1 MTSENMQK
9 GVAAAQARN
18 VREAI
23 GWFRKAVAEDPGNPN
38 ARAWLGQSLC
48 RAGQRMDGLAMLRTA
63 AHDFLPAPPAP
74 ARIDEALHTL
84 TEIQGWG
91 DFGTALKLSRLAAAA
106 APDDARAHQLM
117 AVTCGQLNLTD
128 EALAAAARALEL
140 APDQPM
146 MRVLQGSLQADAGR
160 YAEARA
166 TLEGVLAAGA
176 PERET
181 FRAHKELARVLD
193 ALGEPGEVFAHVEAA
208 AQIAPQLLEFRSHD
222 PRMIPAMIDANF
234 DGFDRELLSRW
245 TAADF
250 AGERPA
256 PVFIAGFYRSGTTL
270 TQQVLATHPD
280 VFVADEAALI
290 WDMKSELD
298 RMVPGPAPAAQKL
311 RGLDL
316 AGAKRLRQ
324 AYWAYARG
332 RYGPD
337 AERAVFVDKFTMNT
351 LDIGVI
357 NVVFPDA
364 RVIFMQ
370 RDPRDVCLSCVMQL
384 MVPTP
389 ATIHLLTW
397 RGTAMFYALAM
408 DWWLH
413 VRELLTLRLIEVRY
427 EDAVSDFEASYRKVF
442 EFLDLKWSP
451 KALDFHERARGTFI
465 ASPSRNQVSKPLY
478 SSAVGRWRRYEGRM
492 AEVADLLDPL
502 VEDLGYKA

>member
-1 MTSENMQK
+1 MTTTNMQK

-23 GWFRKAVAEDPGNPN
+23 GWFRKAVEEAPDNPN

-48 RAGQRMDGLAMLRTA
+48 RAGQRMDGLALLRTA
-63 AHDFLPAPPAP
+63 AYDFLPSPPAP
-74 ARIDEALHTL
+74 PRLDEALHTIA
-84 TEIQGWG
+84 EIQGWG
-91 DFGTALKLSRLAAAA
+91 DFGAALKLSRLAAAA
-106 APDDARAHQLM
+106 APDDARPQQLL
-117 AVTCGQLNLTD
+117 AATCGQLNLTD
-128 EALAAAARALEL
+128 EGLAAAVRALDL
-140 APDQPM
+140 QPDQPM

-160 YAEARA
+160 YDEARA
-166 TLEGVLAAGA
+166 SLQGVLAAGA
-176 PERET
+176 PERES

-193 ALGEPGEVFAHVEAA
+193 ALGEHDQVFAHIEAA
-208 AQIAPQLLEFRSHD
+208 AALAPQLLEFRSHD
-222 PRMIPAMIDANF
+222 PRMVPAMIDSNF

-250 AGERPA
+250 AGDKPA

-280 VFVADEAALI
+280 AFVADEAGLV
-290 WDMKSELD
+290 WDMKGELD
-298 RMVPGPAPAAQKL
+298 RMVPGAAPAHQKL

-316 AGAKRLRQ
+316 AGVKRLRQ

-332 RYGPD
+332 RYGAD
-337 AERAVFVDKFTMNT
+337 AERPLFIDKFTMNT

-364 RVIFMQ
+364 RVVFMH

-427 EDAVSDFEASYRKVF
+427 EDAVSDFESTYRKVF
-442 EFLDLKWSP
+442 EFLGLTWDP
-451 KALDFHERARGTFI
+451 RAIDFHERAKGSFI

-492 AEVADLLDPL
+492 TEVADLLDPL